1 MVTRSLQEGTDYT
14 VTYEGLKQGKLTVPA
29 GGEAVCTVT
38 LALTESRK
46 EQILKDF
53 PNGNYVEGYV
63 SLTPE
68 GEGVPLGLP
77 YLGFY
82 ADWEQ
87 APLFDGPLA
96 MARSAKATT
105 ARRFWARELR
115 KLARRRLTWHVNWR
129 KSSIPAPSG
138 RLAREP
144 SVTAAR

>member
-1 MVTRSLQEGTDYT
+1 M
-14 VTYEGLKQGKLTVPA
+14 TYEGLKQGKLTVPA

-68 GEGVPLGLP
+68 GEGVTLGLP

-87 APLFDGPLA
+87 APLFDGH
-96 MARSAKATT
+96 T
-105 ARRFWARELR
+105 
-115 KLARRRLTWHVNWR
+115 RRRLLHV
-129 KSSIPAPSG
+129 SHPASG
-138 RLAREP
+138 SQHRLFWCGLLGYEF
-144 SVTAAR
+144 